1 MIALPKPEGSL
12 AVSDFPD
19 LVQALY
25 ACHATGKLT
34 LTNGGVGKN
43 VVLENGQLVF
53 ASSSSV
59 DDRLGELLLRR
70 RRISLRQL
78 VEAGQA
84 VGPGKR
90 LGAILVEQ
98 GVLTPKELVRAV
110 VEHTQE
116 VIYSLF
122 AWTEGRYRFDV
133 GPEASPEAITL
144 KMSTPD
150 IIMEGIQRIE
160 SWSRIVRAIGG
171 IGARYLRTG
180 DSLTAL
186 AEMNLSPE
194 RAALLETWS
203 GVKTVGELCDG
214 ADLPDIDCCRCLWAF
229 RVIGAV
235 RSLELPPPAAGVEV
249 DADGLG
255 SLLVPENPR

>member
-1 MIALPKPEGSL
+1 VIALPKPEGSL
-12 AVSDFPD
+12 ATSDFPD

-25 ACHATGKLT
+25 ACHASGNLT
-34 LTNGGVGKN
+34 LTHGGVGKS
-43 VVLENGQLVF
+43 VVLEDGRLVF
-53 ASSSSV
+53 ASSSSA

-70 RRISLRQL
+70 GRINLRQF

-84 VGPGKR
+84 VAPGKR

-98 GVLTPKELVRAV
+98 GVLTPKDLVRAV

-122 AWTEGRYRFDV
+122 GWTEGRYRFEA
-133 GPEASPEAITL
+133 GPEATREAITL

-150 IIMEGIQRIE
+150 IIMEGIHRIE
-160 SWSRIVRAIGG
+160 SWSRIVRATGG

-180 DSLTAL
+180 DSLMAL
-186 AEMNLSPE
+186 AEMSLSPE
-194 RAALLETWS
+194 QAALLATWN
-203 GVKTVGELCDG
+203 GVKTVGELCE
-214 ADLPDIDCCRCLWAF
+214 ASSLPDFDCCRCIWAF

-235 RSLELPPPAAGVEV
+235 RSLEIPAPAEEVEA

-255 SLLVPENPR
+255 SLLASGNP

>member
-1 MIALPKPEGSL
+1 VIALPKPEGSL
-12 AVSDFPD
+12 AASDFPD

-34 LTNGGVGKN
+34 LTRGGVGKS
-43 VVLENGQLVF
+43 VVLENGCLVF

-70 RRISLRQL
+70 RRITLRQL
-78 VEAGQA
+78 TEAGQA
-84 VGPGKR
+84 VAPGKR
-90 LGAILVEQ
+90 LGALLVEQ

-122 AWTEGRYRFDV
+122 SWREGRYRFEA
-133 GPEASPEAITL
+133 GPEASREAITL

-171 IGARYLRTG
+171 IQARYLRTG
-180 DSLTAL
+180 DSVTAL
-186 AEMNLSPE
+186 AEMSLSQE

-203 GVKTVGELCDG
+203 GVKTVSELCE
-214 ADLPDIDCCRCLWAF
+214 ASSLASFDCCRCLWAF

-235 RSLELPPPAAGVEV
+235 RCLELPAPAAGVEV

-255 SLLVPENPR
+255 SLLVPGNPS